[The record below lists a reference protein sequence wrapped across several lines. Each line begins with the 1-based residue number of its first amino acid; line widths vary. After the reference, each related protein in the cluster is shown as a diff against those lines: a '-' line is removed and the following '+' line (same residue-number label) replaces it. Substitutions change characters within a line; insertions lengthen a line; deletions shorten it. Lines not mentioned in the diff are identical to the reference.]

1 MSTKKIDLNKAI
13 TDLDGKEIEGSN
25 LGKLVAQVLASSN
38 KGDALKYMSWALKLH
53 AGESLELD
61 PSDAETLKN
70 FVKDHEQLTI
80 LTKAQVL
87 GPF

>member
-87 GPF
+87 GAF